1 MTVNYIKT
9 QIKAIINNIT
19 STIKLSN
26 NKFIKRKNK
35 DKTKQLTLTDLIFI
49 SSHLVHTSSYSISN
63 SHLKLNGNKIV
74 SNQAINKRRK
84 NMDVSLIDDINNN
97 MLKLTYTA
105 HKNTKINKGRRIAV
119 DGSQLNLNKKLHEQ
133 GFALSKNKNYCKTK
147 LGSLFDID
155 KSIPINYHLSESLNE
170 REILILQLKYVNKGD
185 TLIMDGGYYS
195 KHLINVLIDREIN
208 FIFRMRSS
216 NLFVRN
222 YINDKI
228 MFNISSPDKTI
239 SCKIIKSVKCNEIKY
254 LLTNL
259 INTSTK
265 TLKNNY
271 MLRWRVETDF
281 RKLKYD
287 IMFNNIRSKT
297 KVQLMIDIK
306 ILNFISILIGQI
318 ENVCKVNKNRK
329 INTKNTIELL
339 YTDLL
344 KIMLYKNMTKE
355 NLSTIYNI
363 IGVMAITTELIRN
376 NRYHKRLRISP
387 STKWNVN
394 GNRYGNG

>member
-155 KSIPINYHLSESLNE
+155 KSIPINYHLSESLND

-195 KHLINVLIDREIN
+195 KRLINMLIDREIN

-329 INTKNTIELL
+329 INKKNTIELL